1 LEYYF
6 RLILF
11 FLLDLNSL
19 FKFYCIN
26 KINLDI

>member
-11 FLLDLNSL
+11 FLLDLN
-19 FKFYCIN
+19 FIV
-26 KINLDI
+26 

>member
-19 FKFYCIN
+19 FKFYFIN